1 MIRTDKATKRFGS
14 LLAVDHVDTEIHNGS
29 VFGLIGSNGAGKSTF
44 LRMLAGILAPDEGS
58 IQIDGADVFENAALK
73 QRCFYISDEQFF
85 FANSTPDDMK
95 NYYKAIYPTFN
106 EQRYRELMDGF
117 GLDPNRNT
125 AQNRQNN
132 QNQLDKRIVKR

>member
-95 NYYKAIYPTFN
+95 N
-106 EQRYRELMDGF
+106 
-117 GLDPNRNT
+117 
-125 AQNRQNN
+125 
-132 QNQLDKRIVKR
+132 